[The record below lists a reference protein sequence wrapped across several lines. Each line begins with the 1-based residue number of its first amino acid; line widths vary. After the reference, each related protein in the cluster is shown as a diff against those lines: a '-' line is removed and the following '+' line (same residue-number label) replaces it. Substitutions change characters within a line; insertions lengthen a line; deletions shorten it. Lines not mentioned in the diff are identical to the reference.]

1 MGHVSRA
8 SCPSWR
14 SKLKILTR
22 CSSSFFS
29 GCHYFI
35 PVFDP
40 SYDEFESFVQR
51 TPFSFD
57 GMLAVAAKIRAGAG

>member
-1 MGHVSRA
+1 MA
-8 SCPSWR
+8 
-14 SKLKILTR
+14 LIR
-22 CSSSFFS
+22 CSPSFFS

>member
-1 MGHVSRA
+1 MTLNRY
-8 SCPSWR
+8 
-14 SKLKILTR
+14 
-22 CSSSFFS
+22 SSSFFS

-57 GMLAVAAKIRAGAG
+57 GMLAVAAKIRAGAGQYRGLTNRSIEFID

>member
-1 MGHVSRA
+1 MALNRY
-8 SCPSWR
+8 
-14 SKLKILTR
+14 
-22 CSSSFFS
+22 SSSFFS

-57 GMLAVAAKIRAGAG
+57 GMLAVAAKIRAGAGQCRGLTNRSIVFID

>member
-1 MGHVSRA
+1 MALS
-8 SCPSWR
+8 
-14 SKLKILTR
+14 R
-22 CSSSFFS
+22 CSPSFFS

-57 GMLAVAAKIRAGAG
+57 GMLAVAAKIRAGAGQCRGLSNHSVVIMD